1 MAGIGDS
8 WGTAQELM
16 HPRDS
21 HGRFRSKWKMSP
33 AVLDAVLKITSAF
46 RPRTFQSDQ
55 QAAQYNFN
63 LGNKKPGRFG
73 GGKGFARL
81 QADYD
86 NANED
91 LRDGHVDEPSTKKF
105 VDMMEAEMQPIP
117 DDIIVSRTV
126 GPDAFGLSAEQLPQ
140 LEEMT
145 GNVVADRG
153 YGAANIGTPLGGG
166 QGLITMSIA
175 TPKGTRMA
183 VPARSG
189 TDRGMFFDRDQEL
202 TITKVK
208 PDGRG
213 GYYMWAVA
221 TPKTPGATPET
232 TGVGHQGAGVP
243 GNREAAVKALEDAAT
258 KRDMGSQPLGALP
271 GEAAGTP
278 PEGQTPEQ
286 VRAAR
291 RAAVLGRPAATP
303 QAQPAAGPTPAP
315 AAPTPAPAGTPA
327 APAAPSAPVPAPQAA
342 NVPAANAPAV
352 NTPAAPTPAAPTP
365 APPTAVQPP
374 NGATSVVTGEPATSF
389 RDAVSA
395 TNLES
400 PSSGP
405 RRREWN
411 SAFTGITSGKQQP
424 ADMLREIEADIA
436 TNKKLQAT
444 EVGRGDSTLADD
456 ISKQEKLADLIRS
469 HFNLGEPKQRQ
480 AKADVQNELQAKAG
494 AAAKKALIRPGGGS
508 DKIPGAKKT
517 AAEAA
522 RPGPLAKVAPPRKDG
537 TPQTRA
543 KALGDQ
549 AAKDAED
556 NRLNAEQRTRW
567 ADAIGNEP
575 PSMKKNDTAGNI
587 LLDETADLLRN
598 GRTTRAKAATRLR
611 DHAGSDTTP
620 EALYLRRVADAI
632 EADTSKPAKRVPLKK
647 AAPKAPPNVD
657 AAEAALAGRTDKNI
671 LTGLNGLSVGDMR
684 AVAEKWG
691 INTRGDDKKLKLKA
705 ALAKELAAHW
715 KATPSVQRK
724 KEGVPG
730 AAPTAP
736 EAPPVKKVAKAAVK
750 AAAPKEQKTPL
761 SAAQKEEYGQLAAPE
776 KKEYNRLRA
785 TGLSH
790 DDAVTQ
796 AINKALGKPAAKKV
810 TAPETPAA
818 KALTKIAD
826 TPEVPTVLK
835 KAAKKAAVKAPAK
848 KALSKKIRDENL
860 AELSNRVL
868 AGESATN
875 VVNDIRARHGLPPE
889 GPPQLPDKIQT
900 PDQVSARLREIA
912 DTGTT
917 EDATKYIDSLKLSA
931 KDLRQLAVDTGVPIS
946 SKQNK
951 TQVRDAIVDVHTSG
965 RINTRVIRKAVG
977 PELAK
982 VRGVDT
988 AERARLQQRAKEV
1001 LAEMKAGPAVDPYD
1015 QLAKDLG
1022 GNQNA
1027 RDLAKMVKEVRA
1039 EVEATSGPSSISV
1052 DDRVA
1057 ARILSRV
1064 KPEYR
1069 DQLLADMP
1077 EADRKHL
1084 LDVAERV
1091 HQENVRVKK
1100 SGHSIDRIL
1109 SDAGLKKPKSGTE
1122 SKADYEAVRGH
1133 LINGDT
1139 EKAKT
1144 RLRESISRAD
1154 ANLEG
1159 YRRGINEP
1167 NQTQANKELLGRH
1180 ITDELARSEWARS
1193 VLGTLEG
1200 GSASSPE
1207 LVSKQDV
1214 IRIVSPELGKL
1225 TAEDL
1230 KQTAKDAGI
1239 KLPEGATTRDEVMTE
1254 LSREMIRRNLVGRP
1268 VPLTPPAPKKA
1279 VPKAPPTKIDVRTLL
1294 PQGHDFNDKET
1305 GLASDKKMLD
1315 TIQQALDGEKVG
1327 GLPANSTPA
1336 AVGRWLEQWTH
1347 GGGGPGY
1354 RAATHTIPMDGAKQ
1368 RLAALGPSASPE
1380 ERASLEAELKT
1391 LQDEHAAIRAQTQ
1404 RWSAL
1409 ADKLKATRR
1418 TPAKKAAAPSAAPPP
1433 VKQTLARAAKSTPPA
1448 KAAVVQE
1455 NLSTL
1460 SDGELKKIT
1469 ESPAFRADQKA
1480 TVSKELDRRIAA
1492 KKVAA
1497 PAAPAAPAK
1506 KAAPAKVTPTE
1517 RRKQQRVDALDK
1529 AINAAANDP
1538 ELSRAQVEG
1547 ARSVVDQLRVIRDRV
1562 AGGQQG
1568 DEATIQDL
1576 NNAVQHRNLSGNS
1589 SQIMSNLIDEH
1600 ARLAAEHHVPEPR
1613 SGAAKKAV
1621 PTPAPAKAT
1630 PRVTSSETPE
1640 SKQLREAQDRARAEQ
1655 DRVNALEA
1663 KANRVDPSTVQ
1674 ADEID
1679 RQIEVA
1685 RDTRDQADDTVTA
1698 LKAKIAKKSA
1708 KKLSAP
1714 SAPAGS
1720 RKYTE
1725 AELQDMTLGDLV
1737 DIENERGIRRTS
1749 VARGDRIQ
1757 AIMDQQNAAQAAPVK
1772 KAAKKAAPSVAAKV
1786 DVKRE
1791 VAAKKVPAKV
1801 SKAAAAKVSAAPASK
1816 AAPTKVPSD
1825 KVQAGVYSDKPE
1837 IRNQWGTIGGEV
1849 NFHGDGEIGQALSR
1863 MGQDRKLAVGN
1874 DSLMNVVGRMAT
1886 DTVTGKTTQQEM
1898 IDKLKAL
1905 HARLPDGNAKTE
1917 LGRAISGMD
1926 TPKRAATIPAGTP
1939 APMAKLAKE
1948 LEGIPLA
1955 RTDRRGVSGS
1965 SEMTR
1970 LEDIMRRF
1978 QAGDTGG
1985 SRMIDEIQR
1994 LYNGRHESNE
2004 GKFQLDRVI
2013 QEAIKELQAIH
2024 RDKNRRSTLIPK
2036 KEG

>member
-21 HGRFRSKWKMSP
+21 HGRFRTKWKMSES
-33 AVLDAVLKITSAF
+33 VLNAVLKITQNF

-105 VDMMEAEMQPIP
+105 VDMMDAEMQPIP

-126 GPDAFGLSAEQLPQ
+126 GPDAFGLTPERLPE

-153 YGAANIGTPLGGG
+153 YGAVNIGTPLGGG

-175 TPKGTRMA
+175 TPKGTKMA

-202 TITKVK
+202 TVTKVK

-213 GYYMWAVA
+213 GYFMWAVA

-258 KRDMGSQPLGALP
+258 KREMGSQPLGALP

-303 QAQPAAGPTPAP
+303 AQPAAGPTPAP

-327 APAAPSAPVPAPQAA
+327 APAAPSAPVPTPQAA
-342 NVPAANAPAV
+342 NVPEANAPAV
-352 NTPAAPTPAAPTP
+352 PTP
-365 APPTAVQPP
+365 APPTAVEPP

-389 RDAVSA
+389 RDAA
-395 TNLES
+395 GAANLES

-411 SAFTGITSGKQQP
+411 SAYTGITSGKQQP

-436 TNKKLQAT
+436 TNKKLQDT

-494 AAAKKALIRPGGGS
+494 AAARKAQIRPPGGS

-522 RPGPLAKVAPPRKDG
+522 RPGPMAKVAPPRKDG

-543 KALGDQ
+543 KAMADQ
-549 AAKDAED
+549 ATKDVED
-556 NRLNAEQRTRW
+556 NKLNAEQRTRW

-575 PSMKKNDTAGNI
+575 PSMTKNDTAGNI

-620 EALYLRRVADAI
+620 EALYLRRVADTI

-691 INTRGDDKKLKLKA
+691 IDTRGEDKKLKLKA

-730 AAPTAP
+730 AAP

-796 AINKALGKPAAKKV
+796 AINKALGKPAAKKAAV
-810 TAPETPAA
+810 PETPAA
-818 KALTKIAD
+818 KTLTKIAD
-826 TPEVPTVLK
+826 TPEVPAVLK
-835 KAAKKAAVKAPAK
+835 KAAKKAATAGTRLTPEERAQDRANAK
-848 KALSKKIRDENL
+848 KLAANRGAVPTMPANTDAARLASGLDDKKAAEQKAWDDAANGVKTQWDDAIGAPPASLNPVEETGLHLIAGGVASKK
-860 AELSNRVL
+860 LSRPK
-868 AGESATN
+868 AA
-875 VVNDIRARHGLPPE
+875 
-889 GPPQLPDKIQT
+889 
-900 PDQVSARLREIA
+900 ARLRDVA
-912 DTGTT
+912 DNSSGSD
-917 EDATKYIDSLKLSA
+917 EWKGYLNRLADHLSTPA
-931 KDLRQLAVDTGVPIS
+931 PRK
-946 SKQNK
+946 
-951 TQVRDAIVDVHTSG
+951 
-965 RINTRVIRKAVG
+965 KAVKAAA
-977 PELAK
+977 PEAPTAPEAPK
-982 VRGVDT
+982 IRGVDT

-1001 LAEMKAGPAVDPYD
+1001 LAEMKAGPTADPYD
-1015 QLAKDLG
+1015 QIAKDLG
-1022 GNQNA
+1022 GGQNA
-1027 RDLAKMVKEVRA
+1027 QAIEKMAKEVRA

-1052 DDRVA
+1052 EDRVA
-1057 ARILSRV
+1057 AQILSRV

-1091 HQENVRVKK
+1091 HQEKVRVKK
-1100 SGHSIDRIL
+1100 SGHDIDRIL

-1122 SKADYEAVRGH
+1122 SKADYDAVRGH

-1139 EKAKT
+1139 DKAKT

-1159 YRRGINEP
+1159 YRKGINEP

-1193 VLGTLEG
+1193 VLGTMEG

-1207 LVSKQDV
+1207 LASKQQI
-1214 IRIVSPELGKL
+1214 IRVTSPELGKL
-1225 TAEDL
+1225 TADDL
-1230 KQTAKDAGI
+1230 KQSAKDLGI
-1239 KLPEGATTRDEVMTE
+1239 KLPQGATTRDEVITE
-1254 LSREMIRRNLVGRP
+1254 LAREMIRRDKAGTLPEG
-1268 VPLTPPAPKKA
+1268 VPPTRVAKKA
-1279 VPKAPPTKIDVRTLL
+1279 APKAPPAKIDVRTLL
-1294 PQGHDFNDKET
+1294 PAEHSFIDKENALT
-1305 GLASDKKMLD
+1305 SDKKMLD

-1327 GLPANSTPA
+1327 GLPANATPA
-1336 AVGRWLEQWTH
+1336 AIGRWLENWTN
-1347 GGGGPGY
+1347 GPGGPGY
-1354 RAATHTIPMDGAKQ
+1354 RGATHTIPLDGAKQ
-1368 RLAALGPSASPE
+1368 RLRDWGPTATPE
-1380 ERASLEAELKT
+1380 ERASLEAELKQ
-1391 LQDEHAAIRAQTQ
+1391 LEDEHTAIRAQTQ
-1404 RWSAL
+1404 RWKAL

-1418 TPAKKAAAPSAAPPP
+1418 TPAKKATPAVKAEVAQEVKAAPP
-1433 VKQTLARAAKSTPPA
+1433 VKKVSKTAQG
-1448 KAAVVQE
+1448 
-1455 NLSTL
+1455 NLSVLTN
-1460 SDGELKKIT
+1460 DELKKIT
-1469 ESPAFRADQKA
+1469 ESPAFGDSQKA
-1480 TVSKELDRRIAA
+1480 TVASELARRTEAPPVKKTLARAA
-1492 KKVAA
+1492 KSAPTPEPVKATPTPEPVKAA
-1497 PAAPAAPAK
+1497 VPAK
-1506 KAAPAKVTPTE
+1506 K
-1517 RRKQQRVDALDK
+1517 
-1529 AINAAANDP
+1529 
-1538 ELSRAQVEG
+1538 
-1547 ARSVVDQLRVIRDRV
+1547 SVR
-1562 AGGQQG
+1562 
-1568 DEATIQDL
+1568 
-1576 NNAVQHRNLSGNS
+1576 
-1589 SQIMSNLIDEH
+1589 
-1600 ARLAAEHHVPEPR
+1600 
-1613 SGAAKKAV
+1613 
-1621 PTPAPAKAT
+1621 
-1630 PRVTSSETPE
+1630 
-1640 SKQLREAQDRARAEQ
+1640 
-1655 DRVNALEA
+1655 
-1663 KANRVDPSTVQ
+1663 
-1674 ADEID
+1674 
-1679 RQIEVA
+1679 
-1685 RDTRDQADDTVTA
+1685 
-1698 LKAKIAKKSA
+1698 
-1708 KKLSAP
+1708 KLSAP
-1714 SAPAGS
+1714 SAPTGS

-1737 DIENERGIRRTS
+1737 DIESERGIRRTS
-1749 VARGDRIQ
+1749 VARGDRIK
-1757 AIMDQQNAAQAAPVK
+1757 AIMDQQNEAQAAPVK
-1772 KAAKKAAPSVAAKV
+1772 KVAKKAAPSVAAKV
-1786 DVKRE
+1786 DVKQE
-1791 VAAKKVPAKV
+1791 VAKKVPAK
-1801 SKAAAAKVSAAPASK
+1801 ASK

-1863 MGQDRKLAVGN
+1863 MGQDRKLAVGD

-1886 DTVTGKTTQQEM
+1886 DTVTGRTTQQEM

-1905 HARLPDGNAKTE
+1905 HTRLPEGNAKTE

-1926 TPKRAATIPAGTP
+1926 TPKRTAVIPAGTP

-1955 RTDRRGVSGS
+1955 RTDRRGVPGS

-1970 LEDIMRRF
+1970 LEDIMKRF
-1978 QAGDTGG
+1978 HAGEIGG

-2013 QEAIKELQAIH
+2013 QEAVKEMQAIF
-2024 RDKNRRSTLIPK
+2024 RDKDRRSTLIPK